1 MSHILIA
8 YERESDQEALEK
20 LLVSRG
26 HTVVRSS
33 NGLEAL
39 DTARRDPPEAMVSD
53 VLLPR
58 MDGIAL
64 CRKWKQDERLQSV
77 PFVFYTRRYDDPKYE
92 RFALDLGAER
102 FLPRTVRPES
112 LLQAI
117 DEVTAARVAPAVP
130 VLNTPAADVSAMSRT
145 QALVREQQLRAQL
158 SELEATA
165 QRHAAGEA
173 QFRGLFEDSPLPL
186 LITDQASGGFIAV
199 NTAALEFYGYTRLEL
214 LALPRTALNAAQA
227 RESDDVTWHVRKDG
241 RRMPVAIAST
251 PIQFAGRAAELTCV
265 QDVSAQWQHTQNV
278 VTQLKLQ
285 RNLLD
290 ALPTAWCLVNSEGHL
305 IDANEVYCRLSGYER
320 DELLRKTLKD
330 LEVQANGSTGEYEAQ
345 HRRRDGAH
353 YAVDVRVTAFRDGA
367 GAETGARLLLIQE
380 PSARALALL
389 TAQHRAQREAA
400 EYAQLSVALLEQH
413 ETYNKGSSLRVAQ
426 LAAEL
431 AREVGLT
438 PTQCERVRIAGLLH
452 DVGLMSVPASLLS
465 KAAEFSPAELALVQ
479 THAQAGAAF
488 LASLPDTRIAEIVH
502 QHHERVNG
510 SGYPRGLAGEAIAAE
525 ARVLAVADVVEA
537 MCSPRPHRPALGM
550 QAALD
555 EIEQNAGVLY
565 DGKVVAACLRLLREQ
580 QFAFAA

>member
-20 LLVSRG
+20 LLLSRG

-92 RFALDLGAER
+92 RFALELGAER

-117 DEVTAARVAPAVP
+117 DEVTAARVAPPVP
-130 VLNTPAADVSAMSRT
+130 VLNTPAADVSVMSRS

-158 SELEATA
+158 AELEATA

-186 LITDQASGGFIAV
+186 LIADQASGGLIAV
-199 NTAALEFYGYTRLEL
+199 NAAALEFYGYTRLEL
-214 LALPRTALNAAQA
+214 LALPRTALSAAQA
-227 RESDDVTWHVRKDG
+227 RESDEVTWHVRKDG

-251 PIQFAGRAAELTCV
+251 QIQFAGRAAELICV
-265 QDVSAQWQHTQNV
+265 QDVAAQWQHTQNV
-278 VTQLKLQ
+278 QAQLKLQ

-290 ALPTAWCLVNSEGHL
+290 ALPTAWCLVDSEGHL
-305 IDANEVYCRLSGYER
+305 LDANQVYCRLSGYER
-320 DELLRKTLKD
+320 DELLRKTLKE
-330 LEVQANGSTGEYEAQ
+330 LEVDSNGSAGDYEAQ
-345 HRRRDGAH
+345 HRRRDGAQ
-353 YAVDVRVTAFRDGA
+353 YAVDVRVTAFRDAA
-367 GAETGARLLLIQE
+367 GTETGARLLLIQE
-380 PSARALALL
+380 PSARALASL

-413 ETYNKGSSLRVAQ
+413 ETYNKGSSLRVAH
-426 LAAEL
+426 LATEL
-431 AREVGLT
+431 AREMGLT

-465 KAAEFSPAELALVQ
+465 KAAEFSAPEMALVC
-479 THAQAGAAF
+479 THAQAGAEF
-488 LASLPDTRIAEIVH
+488 LAKLPDTRIAEIVH

-510 SGYPRGLAGEAIAAE
+510 SGYPRGLSGETIAVE

-537 MCSPRPHRPALGM
+537 MCSPRPHRAALGM

-555 EIEQNAGVLY
+555 EIEHNAGVLY